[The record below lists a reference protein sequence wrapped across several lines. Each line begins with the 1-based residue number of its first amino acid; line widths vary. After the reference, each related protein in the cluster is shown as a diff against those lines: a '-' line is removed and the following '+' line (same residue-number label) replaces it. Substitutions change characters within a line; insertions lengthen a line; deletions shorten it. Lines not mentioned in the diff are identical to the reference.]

1 MGNMQVSGTDNNDS
15 KKSQSQQPASTE
27 NLPPWGH
34 HVGNSTVTPGDGI
47 LLTALDKKE
56 EEPRLGGGA
65 PKVTQPSSWADRSL
79 ALTSSMWKAPRGPR

>member
-56 EEPRLGGGA
+56 EEPRLGGVH
-65 PKVTQPSSWADRSL
+65 PRSHSPV
-79 ALTSSMWKAPRGPR
+79 AGQIEVWP